1 MYENEHIDPKIEH
14 FFCSYFRPDKAKFQS
29 DRILYYLAQKVH
41 YCRVIK
47 TLTMTEMD
55 GMDRKIENKGFLS
68 RKMIW
73 YLLFGALM
81 LSVLAVIIFGDKS
94 SKYNVDVS
102 RITIEEVKH
111 DVFQDYITVQ
121 GTVEPITTIYLDA
134 VENGSVQEI
143 LIEEGN
149 MVKKGDVI
157 LRLANDNLLLEITN
171 SEAQVVR
178 AINELRTAR
187 LQMDQTRLNY
197 KQQII
202 ELDIT
207 VTQSRRLYE
216 NNKLLREQG
225 HISREEFDQSREA
238 YESSNELYDLV
249 LENFRNDS
257 LYRSIQINSLEK
269 SVESMETSME
279 IIQRRMENLNIKAS
293 VDGELAS
300 LNPEI
305 GEVVTYG
312 TRVGTINILDSYK
325 LRVDIDEH
333 YIARIQSG
341 LTGECDFASTPYT
354 GVITKVYP
362 EVQNGRFAVDMVF
375 TEEVP
380 AQIRIG
386 QTSRI
391 RLQLGESKEGV
402 LLTKGGFYQTT
413 GGQWVFVLDE
423 SEEFAVKRD
432 ISIGRQNP
440 RYYEVLGGLEPGEK
454 VIVSSYQ
461 NYADHDKLILKH
473 NR

>member
-1 MYENEHIDPKIEH
+1 MNDQ
-14 FFCSYFRPDKAKFQS
+14 A
-29 DRILYYLAQKVH
+29 
-41 YCRVIK
+41 
-47 TLTMTEMD
+47 
-55 GMDRKIENKGFLS
+55 GMDRKLEKKGFLS
-68 RKMIW
+68 RKTIW
-73 YLLFGALM
+73 YIVFGALM
-81 LSVLAVIIFGDKS
+81 LTVLGVIIFGDKS

-102 RITIEEVKH
+102 RITIEEVKQ

-134 VENGSVQEI
+134 VEGGSVQEI

-157 LRLANDNLLLEITN
+157 IRLLNDNLLLEITN

-202 ELDIT
+202 ELQMT
-207 VTQSRRLYE
+207 VAQTKRLYAS
-216 NNKLLREQG
+216 NKVLRQED
-225 HISREEFDQSREA
+225 HISREEFDQSRES
-238 YESSNELYDLV
+238 YESTQELYTLV
-249 LENFRNDS
+249 LENFKNDS
-257 LYRSIQINSLEK
+257 VYRSIQISSLEV
-269 SVESMETSME
+269 SVKSMEASMT
-279 IIQRRMENLNIKAS
+279 IIQRRMENLNIKATA
-293 VDGELAS
+293 DGELAS

-312 TRVGTINILDSYK
+312 FRVGTINILDSYK

-333 YIARIQSG
+333 YIARIQRG
-341 LTGECDFASTPYT
+341 LTGECDFASTPYA
-354 GVITKVYP
+354 GVITKIYP
-362 EVQNGRFAVDMVF
+362 EVAGGRFAVDMVF

-380 AQIRIG
+380 EQIRIG

-423 SEEFAVKRD
+423 TEEFAVKRD

>member
-1 MYENEHIDPKIEH
+1 
-14 FFCSYFRPDKAKFQS
+14 
-29 DRILYYLAQKVH
+29 
-41 YCRVIK
+41 
-47 TLTMTEMD
+47 MTHTD
-55 GMDRKIENKGFLS
+55 GMDRKLEKKRGIT
-68 RKMIW
+68 RKNIW
-73 YLLFGALM
+73 YILFGALM
-81 LSVLAVIIFGDKS
+81 ITVVAIIIFGDKS

-102 RITIEEVKH
+102 RITIEEVTQ
-111 DVFQDYITVQ
+111 DIFQDYITVQ

-134 VENGSVQEI
+134 VEGGSVEEI

-157 LRLANDNLLLEITN
+157 LRLNNDNLLLEISN
-171 SEAQVVR
+171 NEALVVR
-178 AINELRTAR
+178 AVNELRTSR
-187 LQMDQTRLNY
+187 LQMDQTRLAY
-197 KQQII
+197 MQQII
-202 ELDIT
+202 ELETT
-207 VTQSRRLYE
+207 VAQSRRMYD
-216 NNKLLREQG
+216 NNKVLRQQEL
-225 HISREEFDQSREA
+225 ISREEFEQSKEA
-238 YESSNELYDLV
+238 YESSRKMLNLV
-249 LENFRNDS
+249 IENYHNDS
-257 LYRSIQINSLEK
+257 LYRDIQINSLETSVK
-269 SVESMETSME
+269 SMEESMR
-279 IIQRRMENLNIKAS
+279 IIRRRLDNLNIKAP
-293 VDGELAS
+293 VNGELAS

-333 YIARIQSG
+333 YIARVQRG

-375 TEEVP
+375 TDQVP
-380 AQIRIG
+380 DQIRIG

-423 SEEFAVKRD
+423 SGEFAVKRD

-461 NYADHDKLILKH
+461 NYADHDKLILKY

>member
-1 MYENEHIDPKIEH
+1 
-14 FFCSYFRPDKAKFQS
+14 
-29 DRILYYLAQKVH
+29 
-41 YCRVIK
+41 
-47 TLTMTEMD
+47 MTEMD
-55 GMDRKIENKGFLS
+55 GMDRKIERKGFLS
-68 RKMIW
+68 RKTIW
-73 YLLFGALM
+73 YIVFGALM
-81 LSVLAVIIFGDKS
+81 LTVLGIIIFGDKS

-102 RITIEEVKH
+102 RITIAEVVR

-134 VENGSVQEI
+134 VEGGSVQQI
-143 LIEEGN
+143 LIEEGT

-157 LRLANDNLLLEITN
+157 LRLTNDNLRLEITN

-178 AINELRTAR
+178 AINELRNAR

-202 ELDIT
+202 NLQKT
-207 VTQSRRLYE
+207 VIQAERKYK
-216 NNKLLREQG
+216 NNKVLREEG
-225 HISREEFDQSREA
+225 HISREDFDQSKEE
-238 YESSNELYDLV
+238 YESSKEMLALL
-249 LENFRNDS
+249 LENYKNDS
-257 LYRSIQINSLEK
+257 LYRGNQINALEK

-279 IIQRRMENLNIKAS
+279 IIQGRMENLNIKAP
-293 VDGELAS
+293 VDGELAT

-312 TRVGTINILDSYK
+312 MRVGTINILDSYK

-333 YIARIQSG
+333 YIARIQRG
-341 LTGECDFASTPYT
+341 LTGECDFANKPYT

-375 TEEVP
+375 TDTVP
-380 AQIRIG
+380 DQIRIG

-391 RLQLGESKEGV
+391 RLQLGESKEGI

-413 GGQWVFVLDE
+413 GGQWVFVLDK
-423 SEEFAVKRD
+423 SEEYAVKRD

-440 RYYEVLGGLEPGEK
+440 RYYEVLSGLEPGEK

-461 NYADHDKLILKH
+461 NFADHDKLILKH

>member
-1 MYENEHIDPKIEH
+1 
-14 FFCSYFRPDKAKFQS
+14 
-29 DRILYYLAQKVH
+29 
-41 YCRVIK
+41 
-47 TLTMTEMD
+47 MTEMD
-55 GMDRKIENKGFLS
+55 GMDRKIEKKGLS
-68 RKMIW
+68 RKTIW
-73 YLLFGALM
+73 YLAFGALM
-81 LSVLAVIIFGDKS
+81 LAVLAVIIFGDKS

-102 RITIEEVKH
+102 RITIEEVVQ

-121 GTVEPITTIYLDA
+121 GTVEPITTVYLDA
-134 VENGSVQEI
+134 VEGGRVEEI
-143 LIEEGN
+143 LIDEGN

-157 LRLANDNLLLEITN
+157 LRLSNNNLLLEITN
-171 SEAQVVR
+171 GEAGVVR
-178 AINELRTAR
+178 AINELRTVQ
-187 LQMDQTRLNY
+187 LTMDQTRVRY

-202 ELDIT
+202 ELET
-207 VTQSRRLYE
+207 KVAQSKRLYE
-216 NNKLLREQG
+216 NNKILYDDK
-225 HISREEFDQSREA
+225 HVSREEFDQSRENYNA
-238 YESSNELYDLV
+238 NKQLLALV
-249 LENFRNDS
+249 MENFRNDS
-257 LYRSIQINSLEK
+257 ITQSIQLN
-269 SVESMETSME
+269 SMETSVQSME
-279 IIQRRMENLNIKAS
+279 ESMRIIRRRLDNLNIKAT

-305 GEVVTYG
+305 GEVINYG

-333 YIARIQSG
+333 YIARIQKG
-341 LTGECDFASTPYT
+341 LTGECDFASTPYK

-380 AQIRIG
+380 PRIRIG

-391 RLQLGESKEGV
+391 RLQLGESQEGI

-413 GGQWVFVLDE
+413 GGQWVFVVDP
-423 SEEFAVKRD
+423 SGEFAVKRD

>member
-1 MYENEHIDPKIEH
+1 
-14 FFCSYFRPDKAKFQS
+14 
-29 DRILYYLAQKVH
+29 
-41 YCRVIK
+41 
-47 TLTMTEMD
+47 
-55 GMDRKIENKGFLS
+55 MDRKLEKKGFLS
-68 RKMIW
+68 RKNIW
-73 YLLFGALM
+73 YIVFGALM
-81 LSVLAVIIFGDKS
+81 LTVLGVIIFGDKS

-134 VENGSVQEI
+134 VEGGSVQEI

-157 LRLANDNLLLEITN
+157 IRLLNDNLLLEITN

-202 ELDIT
+202 ELHMT
-207 VTQSRRLYE
+207 VAQAKRLYAS
-216 NNKLLREQG
+216 NTILREED
-225 HISREEFDQSREA
+225 HISREEFDQSRES
-238 YESSNELYDLV
+238 YESTQELYDLV
-249 LENFRNDS
+249 LANFKNDS
-257 LYRSIQINSLEK
+257 IYRSIQISSLEV
-269 SVESMETSME
+269 SVKSMEASME
-279 IIQRRMENLNIKAS
+279 IIQRRMDNLNIKATA
-293 VDGELAS
+293 DGELAS

-305 GEVVTYG
+305 GEVVIYG

-333 YIARIQSG
+333 YIARITRG
-341 LTGECDFASTPYT
+341 LTGECDFASTPYS
-354 GVITKVYP
+354 GVITKIYP
-362 EVQNGRFAVDMVF
+362 EVAGGRFAVDMVF

-380 AQIRIG
+380 EQIRIG

-423 SEEFAVKRD
+423 TEEFAIKRD

>member
-1 MYENEHIDPKIEH
+1 MDAMDKKIEKKGI
-14 FFCSYFRPDKAKFQS
+14 P
-29 DRILYYLAQKVH
+29 
-41 YCRVIK
+41 
-47 TLTMTEMD
+47 
-55 GMDRKIENKGFLS
+55 RKY
-68 RKMIW
+68 IW
-73 YLLFGALM
+73 YFLFGAL
-81 LSVLAVIIFGDKS
+81 LLAVLGVIIFGDKS

-102 RITIEEVKH
+102 RITIEEVKQ

-134 VENGSVQEI
+134 VEGGRVEEI

-149 MVKKGDVI
+149 MVKEGDVI
-157 LRLANDNLLLEITN
+157 LRISNDNLLLEITN
-171 SEAQVVR
+171 NEAQVVR

-187 LQMDQTRLNY
+187 LQMDQTKLNY
-197 KQQII
+197 KQQMING
-202 ELDIT
+202 EIT
-207 VTQSRRLYE
+207 VTQNRRMYE
-216 NNKLLREQG
+216 NNKVLRSQD
-225 HISREEFDQSREA
+225 HISREEFDQSKEA
-238 YESSNELYDLV
+238 YESSKELLDL
-249 LENFRNDS
+249 LKENYHNDS
-257 LYRSIQINSLEK
+257 LYRHIQISSLES
-269 SVESMETSME
+269 SVNSMEESMK
-279 IIQRRMENLNIKAS
+279 IIRRRLDNLNIKAG
-293 VDGELAS
+293 VDGELAT

-305 GEVVTYG
+305 GEVISYG
-312 TRVGTINILDSYK
+312 FRVGTINILDSYK

-333 YIARIQSG
+333 YIARITKD
-341 LTGECDFASTPYT
+341 LNGECDFASNPYT
-354 GVITKVYP
+354 GIITKIYP

-413 GGQWVFVLDE
+413 GGQWVFVLDP

>member
-1 MYENEHIDPKIEH
+1 MDAMDKKIEKKGI
-14 FFCSYFRPDKAKFQS
+14 P
-29 DRILYYLAQKVH
+29 
-41 YCRVIK
+41 
-47 TLTMTEMD
+47 
-55 GMDRKIENKGFLS
+55 RKY
-68 RKMIW
+68 IW
-73 YLLFGALM
+73 YFLFGAL
-81 LSVLAVIIFGDKS
+81 LITVLGVIIFGDKS

-102 RITIEEVKH
+102 RITIDEVKQ

-134 VENGSVQEI
+134 VEGGRVEEI

-149 MVKKGDVI
+149 MVKEGDVI
-157 LRLANDNLLLEITN
+157 LRISNDNLLLEITN
-171 SEAQVVR
+171 NEALVVR

-187 LQMDQTRLNY
+187 LQMDQTKLSY

-202 ELDIT
+202 NLDIT
-207 VTQSRRLYE
+207 VTQNKRMYE
-216 NNKLLREQG
+216 NNKVLRQQD

-238 YESSNELYDLV
+238 FETSEELLELL
-249 LENFRNDS
+249 LENYRNDS
-257 LYRSIQINSLEK
+257 IYRSIQINSLEI
-269 SVESMETSME
+269 SVNSMEESMK
-279 IIQRRMENLNIKAS
+279 IIRRRLDNLNIKAS
-293 VDGELAS
+293 VDGELAT

-305 GEVVTYG
+305 GEVISYG
-312 TRVGTINILDSYK
+312 FRVGTINILDSYK

-333 YIARIQSG
+333 YIARITKG
-341 LTGECDFASTPYT
+341 LNGECDFASTPYT
-354 GVITKVYP
+354 GIITKIYP

-413 GGQWVFVLDE
+413 GGQWVFVLDP

>member
-1 MYENEHIDPKIEH
+1 
-14 FFCSYFRPDKAKFQS
+14 
-29 DRILYYLAQKVH
+29 
-41 YCRVIK
+41 
-47 TLTMTEMD
+47 MTEMD
-55 GMDRKIENKGFLS
+55 AMDRKIENKGFLS

-81 LSVLAVIIFGDKS
+81 LAVLAVIIFGDKS

-102 RITIEEVKH
+102 RITIEEVKE

-134 VENGSVQEI
+134 VEGGSVQEI

-157 LRLANDNLLLEITN
+157 IRLMNDNLLLEITN

-178 AINELRTAR
+178 AINELRTVR

-202 ELDIT
+202 ELKIT
-207 VTQSRRLYE
+207 VLQAKRLYE
-216 NNKLLREQG
+216 NNKVLREQG
-225 HISREEFDQSREA
+225 HISREEFDQSRESF
-238 YESSNELYDLV
+238 ESTNELYALV
-249 LENFRNDS
+249 LENFKNDS
-257 LYRSIQINSLEK
+257 LYRSIQINSLET
-269 SVESMETSME
+269 SVRSMEVSMV
-279 IIQRRMENLNIKAS
+279 IIQRRMENLNIKATT
-293 VDGELAS
+293 DGELAS

-333 YIARIQSG
+333 YIARIQRD
-341 LTGECDFASTPYT
+341 LIGECDFASTPYT
-354 GVITKVYP
+354 GVITKIYP

-413 GGQWVFVLDE
+413 GGQWVFVLDP

-473 NR
+473 KR

>member
-1 MYENEHIDPKIEH
+1 MDAMDKKIEKKGI
-14 FFCSYFRPDKAKFQS
+14 P
-29 DRILYYLAQKVH
+29 
-41 YCRVIK
+41 
-47 TLTMTEMD
+47 
-55 GMDRKIENKGFLS
+55 RKY
-68 RKMIW
+68 IW
-73 YLLFGALM
+73 YFLFGAL
-81 LSVLAVIIFGDKS
+81 LLAVLGVIIFGDKS

-102 RITIEEVKH
+102 RITIEEVKQ

-134 VENGSVQEI
+134 VEGGRVEEI
-143 LIEEGN
+143 MIEEGN
-149 MVKKGDVI
+149 MVKAGDVI
-157 LRLANDNLLLEITN
+157 LRLSNDNLLLEISN
-171 SEAQVVR
+171 NEALVVR
-178 AINELRTAR
+178 AINELRTSR
-187 LQMDQTRLNY
+187 LQMDQTRLSY
-197 KQQII
+197 KEQII
-202 ELDIT
+202 NLEIS
-207 VTQSRRLYE
+207 VRQNRRMYE
-216 NNKLLREQG
+216 SNKLLREQE

-238 YESSNELYDLV
+238 YESTTELLDL
-249 LENFRNDS
+249 LIENYHNDS
-257 LYRSIQINSLEK
+257 IYRSIQISSLEVSVK
-269 SVESMETSME
+269 SMEESMR
-279 IIQRRMENLNIKAS
+279 IIRRRLENLKIKAS
-293 VDGELAS
+293 VDGELAT

-305 GEVVTYG
+305 GEVISYG
-312 TRVGTINILDSYK
+312 FRVGTINILDSYK

-333 YIARIQSG
+333 YIARITKD
-341 LTGECDFASTPYT
+341 LNGECDFASNPYT
-354 GVITKVYP
+354 GIITKIYP

-413 GGQWVFVLDE
+413 GGQWVFVLDP

>member
-1 MYENEHIDPKIEH
+1 
-14 FFCSYFRPDKAKFQS
+14 
-29 DRILYYLAQKVH
+29 
-41 YCRVIK
+41 
-47 TLTMTEMD
+47 
-55 GMDRKIENKGFLS
+55 
-68 RKMIW
+68 MIW

-81 LSVLAVIIFGDKS
+81 VAVLAVIIFGDKS

-102 RITIEEVKH
+102 RITIEEVKR
-111 DVFQDYITVQ
+111 DIFQDYITVQ

-134 VENGSVQEI
+134 VEGGSVQEI

-157 LRLANDNLLLEITN
+157 LRLANDNLRLEITN
-171 SEAQVVR
+171 SEAQVAR

-202 ELDIT
+202 ELQKT
-207 VTQSRRLYE
+207 VTQTHRQYE
-216 NNKLLREQG
+216 NNKILIEQD
-225 HISREEFDQSREA
+225 HISREEFDQSKEE
-238 YESSNELYDLV
+238 YESSKEMLSLI
-249 LENFRNDS
+249 LENYKNDS
-257 LYRSIQINSLEK
+257 LYRGIQINTLEK

-279 IIQRRMENLNIKAS
+279 IIQGRMENLNIKAT
-293 VDGELAS
+293 VDGELAT
-300 LNPEI
+300 LDAEI

-312 TRVGTINILDSYK
+312 KRVGTINILDSYK

-333 YIARIQSG
+333 YIARIQRG
-341 LTGECDFASTPYT
+341 LTGECDFASVPYT

-362 EVQNGRFAVDMVF
+362 EVQGGRFAVDMVF
-375 TEEVP
+375 TDTVP
-380 AQIRIG
+380 PQIRIG

-391 RLQLGESKEGV
+391 RLQLGESQEGI

-413 GGQWVFVLDE
+413 GGQWVFVLDP

>member
-1 MYENEHIDPKIEH
+1 MDAMDKKIEKKGI
-14 FFCSYFRPDKAKFQS
+14 P
-29 DRILYYLAQKVH
+29 
-41 YCRVIK
+41 
-47 TLTMTEMD
+47 
-55 GMDRKIENKGFLS
+55 RKY
-68 RKMIW
+68 IW
-73 YLLFGALM
+73 YFLFGAL
-81 LSVLAVIIFGDKS
+81 LLAVLGVIIFGDKS

-102 RITIEEVKH
+102 RITIEEVKQ

-134 VENGSVQEI
+134 VEGGSVQEI

-157 LRLANDNLLLEITN
+157 IRLANDNLLLEITN

-202 ELDIT
+202 ELDIQ
-207 VTQSRRLYE
+207 VAQNKRMYK
-216 NNKLLREQG
+216 NNQVLREQD

-238 YESSNELYDLV
+238 YESTQELYDLM
-249 LENFRNDS
+249 LENYRNDS
-257 LYRSIQINSLEK
+257 VYRSIQISSLEA
-269 SVESMETSME
+269 SVESMEESMV
-279 IIQRRMENLNIKAS
+279 IIQRRMENLNIKAT
-293 VDGELAS
+293 VDGELAT

-333 YIARIQSG
+333 YIARIIRG
-341 LTGECDFASTPYT
+341 LNGECDFASTPYT
-354 GVITKVYP
+354 GIITKIYP
-362 EVQNGRFAVDMVF
+362 EVQSGRFAVDMVF

-413 GGQWVFVLDE
+413 GGQWVFVLDP

>member
-1 MYENEHIDPKIEH
+1 
-14 FFCSYFRPDKAKFQS
+14 
-29 DRILYYLAQKVH
+29 
-41 YCRVIK
+41 
-47 TLTMTEMD
+47 MD
-55 GMDRKIENKGFLS
+55 NMAGMDRKLDKKRGIT
-68 RKMIW
+68 RKNIW
-73 YLLFGALM
+73 YILFGALM
-81 LSVLAVIIFGDKS
+81 IAVLAVIIFGDKS

-102 RITIEEVKH
+102 RITIEEVKR

-121 GTVEPITTIYLDA
+121 GTVEPITTVYLDA
-134 VENGSVQEI
+134 VEGGRVEEI

-157 LRLANDNLLLEITN
+157 IRLSNDNLLLEITN

-202 ELDIT
+202 NLDISA
-207 VTQSRRLYE
+207 TQAQRAYE
-216 NNKLLREQG
+216 NNKLLREQE
-225 HISREEFDQSREA
+225 HISREEFDQSKEA
-238 YESSNELYDLV
+238 YEGASEMLELMLRNY
-249 LENFRNDS
+249 RNDS
-257 LYRSIQINSLEK
+257 IYRSIQIASLEK
-269 SVESMETSME
+269 SVESMEASMV
-279 IIQRRMENLNIKAS
+279 IIQRRMENLNIKAT
-293 VDGELAS
+293 VDGELAN

-312 TRVGTINILDSYK
+312 TRVGIINILSSYK

-333 YIARIQSG
+333 YIARVQRG
-341 LTGECDFASTPYT
+341 LIGECDFASVPFT
-354 GVITKVYP
+354 GKITKIYP
-362 EVQNGRFAVDMVF
+362 EVQGGRFAVDMVF
-375 TEEVP
+375 TEKVP
-380 AQIRIG
+380 EQIRIG

-402 LLTKGGFYQTT
+402 LLSKGGFYQTT
-413 GGQWVFVLDE
+413 GGQWVFVVDE
-423 SEEFAVKRD
+423 TGEFAVKRD

-461 NYADHDKLILKH
+461 NYSDHDKLILKQ